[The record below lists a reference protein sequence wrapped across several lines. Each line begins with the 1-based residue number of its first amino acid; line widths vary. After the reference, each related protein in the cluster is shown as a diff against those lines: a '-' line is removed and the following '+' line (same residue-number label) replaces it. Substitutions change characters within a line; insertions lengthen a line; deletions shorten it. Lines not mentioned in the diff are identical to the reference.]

1 MHDASISWRLA
12 YEERVTRESEERIKS
27 EALVYMIT
35 HWLLYALG
43 QA

>member
-1 MHDASISWRLA
+1 MMHQSAGGT